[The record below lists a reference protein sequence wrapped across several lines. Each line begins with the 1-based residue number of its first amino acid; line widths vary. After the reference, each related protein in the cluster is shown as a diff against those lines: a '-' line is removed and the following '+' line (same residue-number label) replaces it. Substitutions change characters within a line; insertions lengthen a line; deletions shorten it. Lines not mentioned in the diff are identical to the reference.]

1 MIHCMRPLQARG
13 AITAIVTMNSLMMSV
28 LWRERGP
35 LAQWTTTTELSAM
48 LSWRATLGRG
58 SAWMYLIGVG
68 ILQSSTLW
76 RIALVLSRKNASTR
90 FLPDQGGPSAL
101 FFFVTALSAI
111 EQFCG
116 HGSTICRWAIPR
128 RTGFDPCIHFFI
140 RPFAAPA
147 KRVAIPTTTTGHN
160 DGSQNTCEAPRFSSL
175 YDPRFL

>member
-1 MIHCMRPLQARG
+1 MIHCMRPLQVRG

-90 FLPDQGGPSAL
+90 FLPDQGGPSRC
-101 FFFVTALSAI
+101 FFCNRSLRNRTVLWARKHNMPLGDTSSHGLRSVHSFFHSAI
-111 EQFCG
+111 
-116 HGSTICRWAIPR
+116 CRA
-128 RTGFDPCIHFFI
+128 GEASCDPDNYN
-140 RPFAAPA
+140 RA
-147 KRVAIPTTTTGHN
+147 
-160 DGSQNTCEAPRFSSL
+160 
-175 YDPRFL
+175 